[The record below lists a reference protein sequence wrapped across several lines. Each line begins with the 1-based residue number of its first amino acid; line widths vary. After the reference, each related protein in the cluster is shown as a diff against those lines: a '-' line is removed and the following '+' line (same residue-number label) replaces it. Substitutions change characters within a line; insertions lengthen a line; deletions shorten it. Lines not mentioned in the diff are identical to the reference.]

1 MRAEIIS
8 IGDELLIGQTI
19 NTNASWMGQQLSS
32 MGIRVVQVTTISD
45 DEELIR
51 VALDQALSR
60 AELIF
65 VTGGLGPT
73 KDDITKYTLASY
85 FNTDLVMHE
94 PTRERIEAFFKSRN
108 RPMLEVNIKQAEL
121 PRNCTI
127 LPNDCG
133 TAAGMWFDHEG
144 KVIISMPGVPYEMKG
159 IMEHYALPKIKEQF
173 NLKAMYH
180 RTLLTQGIGESFL
193 ADELTDWENRL
204 RASGL
209 SLAYL
214 PSPGMVK
221 LRITSFE
228 GESRK
233 DELEAYFEE
242 VIARFPKHVFGR
254 ENDTLSEVVG
264 NLLLEQH
271 ATVGTVESCT
281 GGAIAQALVQTPGSS
296 AYFQGGYLTYSYAL
310 KQQLVQV
317 DARTLESYGAVSQ
330 EVVEQMAL
338 NGRKN
343 LGVDY
348 CVAASGIAGPDGGM
362 EGKPVGTVWIAVA
375 HPNGV
380 VAKRFQFGDNRG
392 RNIQMSVLT
401 ALNLL
406 RCQLVSC

>member
-1 MRAEIIS
+1 
-8 IGDELLIGQTI
+8 
-19 NTNASWMGQQLSS
+19 
-32 MGIRVVQVTTISD
+32 
-45 DEELIR
+45 
-51 VALDQALSR
+51 
-60 AELIF
+60 
-65 VTGGLGPT
+65 
-73 KDDITKYTLASY
+73 
-85 FNTDLVMHE
+85 
-94 PTRERIEAFFKSRN
+94 
-108 RPMLEVNIKQAEL
+108 
-121 PRNCTI
+121 
-127 LPNDCG
+127 
-133 TAAGMWFDHEG
+133 
-144 KVIISMPGVPYEMKG
+144 
-159 IMEHYALPKIKEQF
+159 LPKIKAQF

-317 DARTLESYGAVSQ
+317 DARILESYGAVSQ

-375 HPNGV
+375 HPDGV
-380 VAKRFQFGDNRG
+380 VAKRFLFGDNRA

-406 RCQLVSC
+406 RCQLASC